1 MAVYSLANL
10 TTATGAAAATLELRT
25 ASTDRGKILEVG
37 WFLNA
42 ATASTHGIGRPAAI
56 GVTPTSPITWLT
68 EDPAEPAGTLQT
80 ALAWGTGP
88 TVPANFFRRIA
99 LPAVAGAGVILTF
112 PLPLVIAISSSIVIW
127 NIAAS
132 SALNAH
138 MKGDE

>member
-10 TTATGAAAATLELRT
+10 TTAVGAAAATLELRT
-25 ASTDRGKILEVG
+25 ASTDRGKVLEAG
-37 WFLNA
+37 WCLNA

-56 GVTPTSPITWLT
+56 GVTPTSPITWLA
-68 EDPAEPAGTLQT
+68 EDPAEPAGTCQT

-88 TVPANFFRRIA
+88 TVPANFFRRVA

-112 PLPLVIAISSSIVIW
+112 PNFLVIAVSSSLVIW